1 MAEPCPA
8 CGEPMAPEHAHDRCP
23 SCGWRSSCCEGSPLP
38 AAPSTPRCPDG
49 AGPLASSTW
58 RRAWDRARTGAGLSQ
73 VHLHDLRHGGN
84 TLAATLRYQH
94 ATSDR
99 DLPSPALCPPWWSRR
114 RWSRWLVD
122 LARMWHGLRT
132 PVRRGPPDPPDLR

>member
-1 MAEPCPA
+1 MPCLRGADGARARP
-8 CGEPMAPEHAHDRCP
+8 R
-23 SCGWRSSCCEGSPLP
+23 PLP
-38 AAPSTPRCPDG
+38 VLRLAVELLRGIAAAGRSVHPRCPDG

-94 ATSDR
+94 ATS
-99 DLPSPALCPPWWSRR
+99 
-114 RWSRWLVD
+114 
-122 LARMWHGLRT
+122 
-132 PVRRGPPDPPDLR
+132 